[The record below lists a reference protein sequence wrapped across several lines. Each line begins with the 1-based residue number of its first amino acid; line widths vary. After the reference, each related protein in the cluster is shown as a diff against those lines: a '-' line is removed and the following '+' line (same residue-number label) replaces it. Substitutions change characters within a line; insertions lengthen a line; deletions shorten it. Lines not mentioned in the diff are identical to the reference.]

1 MGYPALE
8 WLFEAVEEQW
18 SIEKT
23 PEPEILS
30 LKLISMEWLTVQ
42 ALQHILK
49 RFAIA
54 NKQLQSNPASNNGRP
69 TTGRF
74 CKYIPVIELL
84 LDYLECAITGTLVT
98 VIVTYESGQRKITCI
113 KLFTGA

>member
-1 MGYPALE
+1 MATRALELREPLE
-8 WLFEAVEEQW
+8 WLSGAFEEQW

-30 LKLISMEWLTVQ
+30 LKLTSMKWLTVQ

-54 NKQLQSNPASNNGRP
+54 NKQLQGDPASNSGRP

-74 CKYIPVIELL
+74 CEYI
-84 LDYLECAITGTLVT
+84 
-98 VIVTYESGQRKITCI
+98 
-113 KLFTGA
+113 